1 MRRLVGAAGEAWG
14 YQTSAKRHFSPAAP
28 PNRFSSTPLTEG
40 VAVNEKATRKTPI
53 ETFPP
58 LHSSPFSQLSRR
70 QLFAAEDCDGSFKTH
85 MGKMSIYIDKMSGYE
100 LADAVRKSLDAY
112 NSCKAGDGFSPH
124 GVWDQIE
131 ADMAAKH
138 GK

>member
-1 MRRLVGAAGEAWG
+1 MKLLPVAALLAIF
-14 YQTSAKRHFSPAAP
+14 AAFASPA
-28 PNRFSSTPLTEG
+28 
-40 VAVNEKATRKTPI
+40 
-53 ETFPP
+53 
-58 LHSSPFSQLSRR
+58 
-70 QLFAAEDCDGSFKTH
+70 FAAEDCDGGFKTH

-124 GVWDQIE
+124 GVWDQIL
-131 ADMAAKH
+131 ADMAAKS